1 MSSILPAVDALLGI
15 CNTSVELREAVTT
28 FEEKMGGFFSGKS
41 MGKYGSVS
49 KPCTPGEHQNSW

>member
-28 FEEKMGGFFSGKS
+28 FEEKMGGIFFWEINGKIWQCV
-41 MGKYGSVS
+41 KTLY
-49 KPCTPGEHQNSW
+49 PW